1 MLTAGGMDIVSKQ
14 FHYIS
19 ATGYNSFLVDRA
31 PHIPM
36 VTYMV
41 RRDLGGASQNIRLP
55 GVHSPEAS
63 ERRLLIKQRRPHRP
77 DVSAPAQAP
86 GRTSFAICLASKV
99 LKEHPEYLGA
109 SHLGNASQDGRLVAL
124 Q

>member
-1 MLTAGGMDIVSKQ
+1 MDIVSKQ

-36 VTYMV
+36 VTYMM

-63 ERRLLIKQRRPHRP
+63 ERRSLIKQRRPHRP
-77 DVSAPAQAP
+77 DVSAPAQGP